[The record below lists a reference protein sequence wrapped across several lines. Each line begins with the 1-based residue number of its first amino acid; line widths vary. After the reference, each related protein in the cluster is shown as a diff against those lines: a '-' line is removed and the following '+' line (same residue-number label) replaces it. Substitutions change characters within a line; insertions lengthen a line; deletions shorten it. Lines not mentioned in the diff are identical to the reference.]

1 VATLT
6 CGGGSVSARR
16 EGDTIVLQNERVTA
30 TIGAAG
36 AIVAFGPGGGM
47 KQAKISVAA
56 GVLPGDAAA
65 VERTELVDESPG
77 LVAAELTGGLLRAGD
92 VRVTT
97 RYELR
102 PCEDGLRVRSEL
114 EHRGADVQTY
124 ALADVSVWQTPP
136 PPLEDLPRASYPSVV
151 VSGAGAAY
159 GFVTCDGGDLSG
171 VNEERVSALGAAPAL
186 VRPGERLLFERLLL
200 TAGDDAGARAAID
213 RVRGR

>member
-1 VATLT
+1 M
-6 CGGGSVSARR
+6 SVRR
-16 EGDTIVLQNERVTA
+16 EGDAIVLQNERVTA
-30 TIGAAG
+30 TVDAAG
-36 AIVAFGPGGGM
+36 AIVAFGPGAGADPV
-47 KQAKISVAA
+47 QISVAA

-65 VERTELVDESPG
+65 VERTELVDESPV
-77 LVAAELTGGLLRAGD
+77 LVALEVTGGLLRASD

-124 ALADVSVWQTPP
+124 ALADVSVWRTPP
-136 PPLEDLPRASYPSVV
+136 PPLEGLPRASYPSVV
-151 VSGAGAAY
+151 VTGADAAY
-159 GFVTCDGGDLSG
+159 AFVSCDGDDLWG
-171 VNEERVSALGAAPAL
+171 VNEERVSALGAAAAL

-200 TAGDDAGARAAID
+200 TAGDEAGARAAID